1 MALCR
6 NEQQPFP
13 LDGIQGIAV
22 FGGSAIT
29 KKEFM
34 IEDVLAV
41 EPLTVS
47 VKEAAVMLGVCER
60 TIRTLTKSGE
70 LPVIRIAS
78 RVLYSREDLIDFVRQ
93 RSKQNSGK

>member
-1 MALCR
+1 MFRENDL
-6 NEQQPFP
+6 
-13 LDGIQGIAV
+13 
-22 FGGSAIT
+22 S
-29 KKEFM
+29 
-34 IEDVLAV
+34 V

-60 TIRTLTKSGE
+60 TVRTLTKSGE

-93 RSKQNSGK
+93 RSNQKSGK

>member
-1 MALCR
+1 MFRENDL
-6 NEQQPFP
+6 
-13 LDGIQGIAV
+13 
-22 FGGSAIT
+22 S
-29 KKEFM
+29 
-34 IEDVLAV
+34 V

-47 VKEAAVMLGVCER
+47 VKEAARMLGVCER

-93 RSKQNSGK
+93 RSNQKSGK